1 MSTPDYYKYDD
12 GETHCECCDISRY
25 YSGDWAQAIQYV
37 FRWQK
42 KGGVD
47 DLKKALACA
56 IDARDNGVMP
66 KPITKNSIFY
76 RAITNKLYILE
87 NNNFSNASKVWE
99 QLRMVYDATDE
110 IIEALEDMIDAAE

>member
-1 MSTPDYYKYDD
+1 M
-12 GETHCECCDISRY
+12 
-25 YSGDWAQAIQYV
+25 
-37 FRWQK
+37 FRHQPLLLRRLGTSNTIRFPLAEK